1 MKRIIIVN
9 EGQTEQEFCKDLLA
23 PHFLSKNTIIHY
35 PTIKKTGGGIVAW
48 ETLKL
53 QIETHLK
60 QDQTAFVTT
69 FIDYYGINGK
79 LKFPKWEEAKTILDK
94 NDRMTFLEASMKALI
109 APKLSHRFIPYI
121 QLHEFEGLLFNN
133 IDVFKMQIAGNEF
146 SDFEELDK
154 TIQDNPNPEL
164 INDGKTT
171 APSKRL
177 QRLIIGYNKPIYGS
191 ILAEAI
197 GLKRIRNK
205 CPRFNH
211 WISNL
216 EMLEIPLAK
225 ALI

>member
-9 EGQTEQEFCKDLLA
+9 EGQTEQEFCKDLLL
-23 PHFLSKNTIIHY
+23 PHFLNKNILINY

-48 ETLKL
+48 ETLKQ

-69 FIDYYGINGK
+69 LIDYYGINGK
-79 LKFPKWEEAKTILDK
+79 LKFPNWEEAKAIVDK
-94 NDRMTFLEASMKALI
+94 NDRMTFLEASMKDLI
-109 APKLSHRFIPYI
+109 DPKLSHRFIPYI

-133 IDVFKMQIAGNEF
+133 IDVFKTQIAENEF
-146 SDFEELDK
+146 RDFQELAK

-177 QRLIIGYNKPIYGS
+177 ERLIIGYNKPVYGS

-197 GLKRIRNK
+197 GLQRIRSK
-205 CPRFNH
+205 CPRFH
-211 WISNL
+211 QWITAL
-216 EMLEIPLAK
+216 ETI
-225 ALI
+225 